1 MNRWARYWA
10 SLKSEVRRGVGG
22 SSLPRLRYT
31 HVSILRHAARPDV
44 AMNVRHGSG
53 SLGAGTSR
61 VRAPGALVGDPSS
74 DASDTSL
81 HVVITPRARR
91 GRAHASGTRWT
102 SSPGTQWLTLH
113 NVHYRRRLCKT
124 RAILEFM
131 RKVLCAALLVAAT
144 AGFIA
149 LPAGADTTPGN
160 GGSLGTTLFYD
171 YSDNSTPPSAGN
183 GVFNIIVDV
192 LPANIGGL
200 VRMVAVAPANANE
213 PNLVC
218 AYQTI
223 SKYSQVECAFN
234 FTASGVWTIKADY
247 VDSNKDPVS
256 AMATANL
263 RVGN

>member
-1 MNRWARYWA
+1 
-10 SLKSEVRRGVGG
+10 
-22 SSLPRLRYT
+22 
-31 HVSILRHAARPDV
+31 
-44 AMNVRHGSG
+44 
-53 SLGAGTSR
+53 
-61 VRAPGALVGDPSS
+61 
-74 DASDTSL
+74 
-81 HVVITPRARR
+81 
-91 GRAHASGTRWT
+91 
-102 SSPGTQWLTLH
+102 
-113 NVHYRRRLCKT
+113 
-124 RAILEFM
+124 M

-144 AGFIA
+144 AGLIA

-171 YSDNSTPPSAGN
+171 YSDNSTPPSVAN

-192 LPANIGGL
+192 LPANLGGL